1 MFPAFWGKIP
11 YSNDCFLRVL
21 TQMPNE
27 WRRRGLLHFPV
38 IAWSCGVQTQ
48 GQLVGKCPTLAS
60 CSGSKFPKVAHCFRC
75 LMVSMCPMEIFP
87 SSEQSDRT
95 AIAIRSTCNCR
106 SVDLQLP
113 FGLLAIAIRSTCNC
127 RSVYWQLPFDDFHRG
142 LVGLSRVGRW
152 QLRFARFSTLMSA
165 NWPLMIVNVFFVGYG
180 APCPLMV
187 FPQRSCGNGR

>member
-1 MFPAFWGKIP
+1 MRMQKYFQNPKIPRVGLIILSNCRIYCLNKGKNKVNRCFFLLLSLSVPGILGEIP

-60 CSGSKFPKVAHCFRC
+60 CSGFKFPKVAHCLRR

-106 SVDLQLP
+106 SVDWQLP
-113 FGLLAIAIRSTCNC
+113 FGLLAIAVR
-127 RSVYWQLPFDDFHRG
+127 
-142 LVGLSRVGRW
+142 
-152 QLRFARFSTLMSA
+152 
-165 NWPLMIVNVFFVGYG
+165 
-180 APCPLMV
+180 
-187 FPQRSCGNGR
+187 

>member
-1 MFPAFWGKIP
+1 MFPTFWEEIP
-11 YSNDCFLRVL
+11 YSNGCFLRVL

-60 CSGSKFPKVAHCFRC
+60 CSGFKFPKVAHCFRR

-95 AIAIRSTCNCR
+95 AIAIRAAGNCR
-106 SVDLQLP
+106 SGYRHLL
-113 FGLLAIAIRSTCNC
+113 FGLPAIAIRATGNC
-127 RSVYWQLPFDDFHRG
+127 HSGYLQLPFDDFHRG

-152 QLRFARFSTLMSA
+152 QSA
-165 NWPLMIVNVFFVGYG
+165 CKTVV
-180 APCPLMV
+180 
-187 FPQRSCGNGR
+187 

>member
-60 CSGSKFPKVAHCFRC
+60 CSGFKFPKVAYCFRR

-95 AIAIRSTCNCR
+95 AIAVRSTGNCR
-106 SVDLQLP
+106 SMTSIGAWWD
-113 FGLLAIAIRSTCNC
+113 FLA
-127 RSVYWQLPFDDFHRG
+127 LDDGSQR
-142 LVGLSRVGRW
+142 VKLSYDGGRHSLYRAKPKIGGGFMRW
-152 QLRFARFSTLMSA
+152 LILALR
-165 NWPLMIVNVFFVGYG
+165 YG
-180 APCPLMV
+180 GCWEG
-187 FPQRSCGNGR
+187 QGQHE

>member
-1 MFPAFWGKIP
+1 
-11 YSNDCFLRVL
+11 
-21 TQMPNE
+21 MPNE
-27 WRRRGLLHFPV
+27 WRRRGVLHFPV

-106 SVDLQLP
+106 SVYL
-113 FGLLAIAIRSTCNC
+113 
-127 RSVYWQLPFDDFHRG
+127 QLPFDDFHRG
-142 LVGLSRVGRW
+142 LVGLSCVGRW

-187 FPQRSCGNGR
+187 FPQRSCGHGR